1 MQLTTI
7 TDTDKIR
14 ALITEMYSGD
24 SSLLEKW
31 HVIAPTTLVKAVE
44 NSLNIF
50 LDSPNLE
57 FKLIENNG
65 EHIGYVGIEQTDI
78 RYVKGFFI
86 AKKHRNAEV
95 KKGFIDLLKR
105 ELGEVIIPLNKN
117 NLRAKRFFIDNGFDI
132 LIENEE
138 YVVLYLPK

>member
-7 TDTDKIR
+7 TDTDKIKS
-14 ALITEMYSGD
+14 LITEMYSGD

-31 HVIAPTTLVKAVE
+31 HVIAPTTLEKAVE

-50 LDSPNLE
+50 LDSPKLE
-57 FKLIENNG
+57 FKVIENNS
-65 EHIGYVGIEQTDI
+65 EIIGYVGIEQTDV

-86 AKKHRNAEV
+86 AKEHRNTEV
-95 KKGFIDLLKR
+95 KKGFIELLKR

-117 NLRAKRFFIDNGFDI
+117 NLRAQRFFIDNGFDI
-132 LIENEE
+132 LIDNEE
-138 YVVLYLPK
+138 YVVLYLSE

>member
-1 MQLTTI
+1 LQLTTI
-7 TDTDKIR
+7 TNTEQIK

-31 HVIAPTTLVKAVE
+31 HVIAPTTLEKAVE

-50 LDSPNLE
+50 LDSPKLE

-65 EHIGYVGIEQTDI
+65 ELIGYVGIEQTDI

-95 KKGFIDLLKR
+95 KNGFIDLLKR

-117 NLRAKRFFIDNGFDI
+117 NLRAQRFFIDNCFDI